1 VEARMT
7 SVERAK
13 FMTQL
18 PQEKSRLID
27 AGEIQNWPSKG
38 QIEFRD
44 VQARYSEDLPLVL
57 KGLKFKIEG
66 GTRVGLIGR
75 TGSGKSTIFQALY
88 RFLELEAGQIL
99 IDGVDLASV
108 PLAQLRGSF
117 AVISQDPTLFMGTL
131 RSNLDRFGQ
140 FTDQQIWEGLERA
153 SLADWIRS
161 LPLGLK
167 TAVVENGHN
176 LSQGQRQLLCLA
188 RALLLKAKILIMD
201 EATAS
206 VDVQTDALIQQ
217 LVREECKDMTI
228 LMIAH
233 RLGTVRDCDQVIELA
248 DGRVKRILYP
258 GQKMG
263 ITALALPSAAQVK

>member
-1 VEARMT
+1 
-7 SVERAK
+7 
-13 FMTQL
+13 
-18 PQEKSRLID
+18 
-27 AGEIQNWPSKG
+27 
-38 QIEFRD
+38 
-44 VQARYSEDLPLVL
+44 
-57 KGLKFKIEG
+57 
-66 GTRVGLIGR
+66 
-75 TGSGKSTIFQALY
+75 
-88 RFLELEAGQIL
+88 
-99 IDGVDLASV
+99 
-108 PLAQLRGSF
+108 
-117 AVISQDPTLFMGTL
+117 VISQDPTLFLGTL

-153 SLADWIRS
+153 RLADWIRT
-161 LPLGLK
+161 LPLGLQ
-167 TAVVENGHN
+167 TGVVENGHN

-217 LVREECKDMTI
+217 LVREECQNMTI
-228 LMIAH
+228 VMIAH

-263 ITALALPSAAQVK
+263 ITALALPLADLVE